1 MKGYAQIY
9 MNKKISEG
17 NKIKNKTSKNLTNT
31 SEKLS
36 NDNNQNND
44 LKKNIS
50 FDKLSERNPS
60 VITFSNLKTFN
71 NKNNSTKISE
81 NIILNSEKNTKNNS
95 YINNINNNNIIE
107 DNRNRIRYR
116 KKIANKN
123 NSYNSNN
130 NKIIINNEEEKNKEK
145 IEHNFQK
152 EQILSENKVGEYI
165 EEENKTEDEIN
176 KLKFQD
182 KIIKDKNNETIKSN
196 KSILSEGN
204 NNYIYEIKGINNS
217 NQNNRY
223 NDSIKENGKHKKN
236 KNSSNFNEISMKSES
251 SNNYIEANF
260 NNNYLNHNNKFS
272 TIQKIEET
280 FESLNITKESN
291 DKLLTKEQ
299 ILYFTHIIFLN
310 NATYIKNKGFYMMSK
325 TNFLNIL
332 KSLNIIKSQLILVE
346 IDLIYDSISGKSTMI
361 IFPQFNQ
368 ILIKIIQ
375 KIYQEQYM
383 NSPQLTINYF
393 INKLVQHY
401 NLFFENKIPKD
412 YLYKYQYNSIVQLIQ
427 ILPNENQILILNQVI
442 LTINKI
448 YEKYFI
454 YEFDNNKEYL
464 YKSSESLVN
473 FCRDFEIIP
482 KIINSTQAVTYYNLI
497 IHIEKILKNF
507 MESIN
512 TKKICKNKGK
522 IFTLYHFLLFL
533 MHMSLYSYTKLFG
546 SKTWNNPDNDITKEA
561 KLILFL
567 EKLEHSKG
575 MNNFLSKLYIPR
587 TKSLSLI
594 PPRDFFIGLGILEVD
609 KKKIKIIESLGDIYH
624 KEKKESEKEE
634 EPLKEK
640 EEILLEE

>member
-17 NKIKNKTSKNLTNT
+17 NKIKNKTLKNLTNT
-31 SEKLS
+31 SENLS

-44 LKKNIS
+44 LKKNTS

-71 NKNNSTKISE
+71 NQNNSTKISE
-81 NIILNSEKNTKNNS
+81 NIILNSKDNTQNNS
-95 YINNINNNNIIE
+95 YINNINDNNIIE

-280 FESLNITKESN
+280 F
-291 DKLLTKEQ
+291 
-299 ILYFTHIIFLN
+299 
-310 NATYIKNKGFYMMSK
+310 YMMSK

-375 KIYQEQYM
+375 KIYQEQYL

-473 FCRDFEIIP
+473 FSRDFEIIP

-546 SKTWNNPDNDITKEA
+546 SKSWNNPDNDITKEA

-587 TKSLSLI
+587 TKSISLI

-609 KKKIKIIESLGDIYH
+609 KKKIKFTETLGDIYH
-624 KEKKESEKEE
+624 KEKESEKEKE
-634 EPLKEK
+634 SLKEK